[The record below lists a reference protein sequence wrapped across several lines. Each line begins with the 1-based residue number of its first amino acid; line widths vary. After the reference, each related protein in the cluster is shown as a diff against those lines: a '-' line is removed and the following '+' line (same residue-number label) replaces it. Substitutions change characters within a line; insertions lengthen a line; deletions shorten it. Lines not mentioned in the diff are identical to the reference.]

1 MQGNCYQTHILSK
14 YLILQNHSMDV
25 FMLPNRTFTNTSQL
39 MQTSSTDER
48 AQNRFFCVLVVLD
61 VGVRFNEPVHKS
73 YKKVTKT
80 RPK

>member
-1 MQGNCYQTHILSK
+1 
-14 YLILQNHSMDV
+14 
-25 FMLPNRTFTNTSQL
+25 

-48 AQNRFFCVLVVLD
+48 AQNRFFGVLVVLD